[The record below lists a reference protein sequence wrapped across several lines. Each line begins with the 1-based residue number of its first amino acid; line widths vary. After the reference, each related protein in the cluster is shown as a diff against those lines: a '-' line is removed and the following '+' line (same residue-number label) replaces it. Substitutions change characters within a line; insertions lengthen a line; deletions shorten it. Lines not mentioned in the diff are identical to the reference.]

1 MNMPPPI
8 EAERINRV
16 LSEPCTFALLQWPAL
31 LGVLALDAPG
41 AVWLALRV
49 VLGLWLLAMLLAGYM
64 GGRGPGFGNA
74 MLLQC
79 ALVAAAWWTH
89 PSPWAY
95 AWLAAIP
102 LLMLTAQRLRLR
114 DAGRPKPP

>member
-1 MNMPPPI
+1 MHYPL
-8 EAERINRV
+8 AE
-16 LSEPCTFALLQWPAL
+16 PHTFALLQWPAL
-31 LGVLALDAPG
+31 IAMLAIDGPG
-41 AVWLALRV
+41 WPWLALRI
-49 VLGLWLLAMLLAGYM
+49 VLGLWLAAMLLAAYS
-64 GGRGPGFGNA
+64 GGRGVGFGNA

-114 DAGRPKPP
+114 DPGHAGRPKPP